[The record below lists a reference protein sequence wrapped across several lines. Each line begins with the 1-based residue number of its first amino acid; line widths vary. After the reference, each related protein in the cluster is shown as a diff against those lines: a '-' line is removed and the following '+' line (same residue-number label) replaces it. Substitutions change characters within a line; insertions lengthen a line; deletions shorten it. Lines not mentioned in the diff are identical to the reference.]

1 MRKPKFTSDEEFAN
15 WVESAEGRALIHKQ
29 YDEAKRKGTL
39 RRNLPEKLSAILSRK
54 QQAGVSIH
62 LRVPDNDLERAR
74 SIAERKGIGYQ
85 TWLKMAIHEAVER
98 ETSENTRAGKPSDA
112 TPRSR

>member
-1 MRKPKFTSDEEFAN
+1 MSKPKFRTDEEFAD

-29 YDEAKRKGTL
+29 YDETKSKGAL
-39 RRNLPEKLSAILSRK
+39 RRELPGKVSAILARK
-54 QQAGVSIH
+54 PQNAVSIH
-62 LRVPDNDLERAR
+62 LRVPAKDLERAR

-98 ETSENTRAGKPSDA
+98 EIK
-112 TPRSR
+112 

>member
-1 MRKPKFTSDEEFAN
+1 MSKPKFGSDEDFAN
-15 WVESAEGRALIHKQ
+15 WVESPEGRALIHKQ

-39 RRNLPEKLSAILSRK
+39 RRELPENVSAILSRK
-54 QQAGVSIH
+54 PPTAVSIH
-62 LRVPDNDLERAR
+62 LRVPAKDLERAR

-98 ETSENTRAGKPSDA
+98 ETT
-112 TPRSR
+112 

>member
-1 MRKPKFTSDEEFAN
+1 MNKPKFRTDEEFAD

-29 YDEAKRKGTL
+29 YEEAKSQGAL
-39 RRNLPEKLSAILSRK
+39 RRELPKKVSAFLARK
-54 QQAGVSIH
+54 AQNAVSIH
-62 LRVPDNDLERAR
+62 LRVPAKDLERAR

-98 ETSENTRAGKPSDA
+98 EIK
-112 TPRSR
+112 

>member
-1 MRKPKFTSDEEFAN
+1 MSKPKFKSDEEFAN

-29 YDEAKRKGTL
+29 YEEAKRKGTA
-39 RRNLPEKLSAILSRK
+39 RRELPDKVAAILSRK
-54 QQAGVSIH
+54 PQTAVSIH
-62 LRVPDNDLERAR
+62 LRVPANDLEKAR

-98 ETSENTRAGKPSDA
+98 ETDRG
-112 TPRSR
+112 